1 MVLVSGRNDTFKPL
15 LREITLKE
23 WRKLQMESMLL
34 QGLASVEQ
42 VHIHFSV
49 ETSFLAHRCTITF
62 LPWGQK
68 NVVRI
73 ELCFRCKCQY
83 SVVLQVLIVGV
94 GRAKKVSRHSQ
105 KTK

>member
-23 WRKLQMESMLL
+23 WRKLQMEPMLL

-68 NVVRI
+68 
-73 ELCFRCKCQY
+73 KCREN
-83 SVVLQVLIVGV
+83 
-94 GRAKKVSRHSQ
+94 RALFPMQMPVQCSPPSAHRWRRESQ
-105 KTK
+105 ESL